1 MGKTSEIFKT
11 DRRIRLGIW
20 GLGRG
25 QSFINAAKHLNI
37 DVVAGCDY
45 NQHMRERF
53 LQNCPGAYASDDE
66 DDFLAQDFDAVLIA
80 TWFCSHAEHTIKALR
95 AGKHVMCEVTSF
107 FTPAEAVRVVEAVE
121 SSGLVYNLLE
131 NYPFQIGN
139 MYIRSLWQQGFFGD
153 FMYAEYDYVHE
164 CRSLSYTYIDGVP
177 VKPGYHAHQ
186 WRSWLD
192 FHYYNTHSLGPVM
205 QITGLRPTRICALP
219 SSVALPGYLGDGKM
233 GGIAPSLI
241 SMSNGGIMRNLMGGT
256 SSDSHTRK
264 LWGTKA
270 AVDLTGD
277 VRIRVGGSG
286 HGRWLT
292 VAPKWPEMAELAS
305 QAGHGGGDFWELF
318 YFARQVLT
326 GEPAPWDI
334 YAACDVTMAG
344 IMAVKSTQANGEPMD
359 IPDFRDRKVREA
371 FRNDH
376 FAQEHFDPEAI
387 FPAGHDP
394 AITGNFTTVMSLFS
408 SFRGYI
414 GTILVR
420 NVFDGMAL
428 YPDLASDQDRFAVI
442 ADVRKLIHELPAIA
456 ANYREALAIA
466 DAYPDSLA
474 AKAIYDHVHS
484 AEMAKVLDTDKTI
497 AELRDWLATM

>member
-1 MGKTSEIFKT
+1 MGIASDIFKT
-11 DRRIRLGIW
+11 DRRIKLGIW

-25 QSFINAAKHLNI
+25 QNFINAAKYLNI

-53 LQNCPGAYASDDE
+53 LKNCPGAYVSDNEDE
-66 DDFLAQDFDAVLIA
+66 FLAQDFDAVLIA
-80 TWFCSHAEHTIKALR
+80 TWFCSHAEHTLKALG

-107 FTPAEAVRVVEAVE
+107 FTPAEAVRLVEAVE
-121 SSGLVYNLLE
+121 SSGRVYNLLE
-131 NYPFQIGN
+131 NYPFQMGN
-139 MYIRSLWQQGFFGD
+139 MYVRSLWQQGFFGD

-186 WRSWLD
+186 WRSWLN
-192 FHYYNTHSLGPVM
+192 FQYYNTHSLGPVM

-219 SSVALPGYLGDGKM
+219 STVALPGYLGDGKM

-241 SMSNGGIMRNLMGGT
+241 SMSNGGVMRNLMGGT
-256 SSDSHTRK
+256 TNDSHTRK

-277 VRIRVGGSG
+277 VRIRVGASG

-292 VAPKWPEMAELAS
+292 VAPKWPEMAELAN

-318 YFARQVLT
+318 YFARQILT
-326 GEPAPWDI
+326 GEKAPWDI

-344 IMAVKSTQANGEPMD
+344 IMGVKSSLANGEPMD
-359 IPDFRDRKVREA
+359 IPDFRDHAAREA
-371 FRNDH
+371 FRADH
-376 FAQEHFDPEAI
+376 FAQEHFDPKAI

-394 AITGNFTTVMSLFS
+394 AITDQFTTVMSRFS
-408 SFRGYI
+408 SMGGFI

-456 ANYREALAIA
+456 SNYREALAIA
-466 DAYPDSLA
+466 DAYPDTMA
-474 AKAIYDHVHS
+474 AKAIYDSVHS

-497 AELRDWLATM
+497 AELRDWLAAM